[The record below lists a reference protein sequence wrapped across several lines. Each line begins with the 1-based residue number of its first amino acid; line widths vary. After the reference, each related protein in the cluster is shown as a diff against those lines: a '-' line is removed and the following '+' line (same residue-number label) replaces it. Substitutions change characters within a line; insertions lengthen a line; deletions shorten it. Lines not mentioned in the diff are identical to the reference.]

1 MKKKKILFFGGSGLL
16 ALNWANK
23 IYKSWEVI
31 LLKHK
36 RNICFQHA
44 KIMEF
49 EKISKSNIIEVINKE
64 NPNLVVNCAA
74 ITEVEKCEEE
84 KDNANL
90 VNSVLPEI
98 IANACKL
105 MNIKFIHISTDH
117 LFDGK
122 SSFYQEDNPKSPLNN
137 YGKTKDNAEE
147 KILLENPEAL
157 IVRTNF
163 FGWGTSY
170 RYSFSD
176 WIIKSLRES
185 KSIKLFS
192 DVYFTPIYIQE
203 LVKIIHILI
212 DKNKQGIFNVVS
224 KERISK
230 FEFGIKIANI
240 FKYPLSLISPIS
252 IEDISLM
259 AQRPKDMSLST
270 KKILDEINYQ
280 IKDIENQLLDLKNQ
294 EKNRLKI

>member
-1 MKKKKILFFGGSGLL
+1 MSF
-16 ALNWANK
+16 
-23 IYKSWEVI
+23 
-31 LLKHK
+31 
-36 RNICFQHA
+36 
-44 KIMEF
+44 
-49 EKISKSNIIEVINKE
+49 
-64 NPNLVVNCAA
+64 
-74 ITEVEKCEEE
+74 
-84 KDNANL
+84 
-90 VNSVLPEI
+90 LPEI

-105 MNIKFIHISTDH
+105 MNIKFVHISTDH

-122 SSFYQEDNPKSPLNN
+122 NSFYHEDNPKSPLNI

-147 KILLENPEAL
+147 KILLENPQAL

-170 RYSFSD
+170 RHSFSD

-185 KSIKLFS
+185 SAIKLFS
-192 DVYFTPIYIQE
+192 DVYFTPIHIEE

-252 IEDISLM
+252 VEDISLM

-280 IKDIENQLLDLKNQ
+280 IKGIENQLLDLKNE

>member
-1 MKKKKILFFGGSGLL
+1 MTKKKILFFGGSGLL

-36 RNICFQHA
+36 RNICFKHA
-44 KIMEF
+44 RIIEF
-49 EKISKSNIIEVINKE
+49 EKISKSNIIEVINKV

-74 ITEVEKCEEE
+74 ITAVEKCEEE

-105 MNIKFIHISTDH
+105 MNIKFVHISTDH

-122 SSFYQEDNPKSPLNN
+122 NSFYHEDNPKSPLNI

-147 KILLENPEAL
+147 KNLLENPQAL

-170 RYSFSD
+170 RHSFSD

-185 KSIKLFS
+185 SAIKLFS
-192 DVYFTPIYIQE
+192 DVYFTPIHIEE

-252 IEDISLM
+252 VEDISLM

-270 KKILDEINYQ
+270 KKILDEIYYQ
-280 IKDIENQLLDLKNQ
+280 IKVI
-294 EKNRLKI
+294 